1 MTRTMLRSTLVTATT
16 SLSLLA
22 LTSCGEAEPQTTRH
36 TIDAKQDVTTR
47 PMNLEATTME
57 RLGFR
62 PRGQAEEEGGL
73 DPTKLRKFLTFDRP
87 ESWTELPPSQFR
99 HLNLKATRSGSEEVE
114 CYLTILPGGGTGA
127 RNNLD
132 RWRKQFDQPALTDA
146 EFAALPKA
154 KLLGLPAHRLDLTGT
169 MSAMGGGSKPDYAM
183 TALFAEFPAFDVTL
197 KFVGP
202 KDGIVAEN
210 SNFEAFLDS
219 LKFDSQSLG
228 GASPGSG
235 ATAPGAAA
243 KTPPATASGAFDPSK
258 ASWTVPAGWK
268 LGTGSSMRLVTL
280 DVPGGAQCWITAL
293 PGESGGLASNLNRWR
308 KEMGQAPL
316 SDGEIAALPR
326 VPVLG
331 VDSPFL
337 DLTGE
342 YQGMGGP
349 KNLKEAR
356 LLALGCARSDVF
368 LSVKMV
374 GPPSVL
380 EAEREH
386 FLAFCQS
393 ITGGS

>member
-1 MTRTMLRSTLVTATT
+1 MTCTMLRSTLVTATT
-16 SLSLLA
+16 SLALLA
-22 LTSCGEAEPQTTRH
+22 VSGCGEAEPQNTRH
-36 TIDAKQDVTTR
+36 PIDTKQEVTTR
-47 PMNLEATTME
+47 PMKLDAPTME

-62 PRGQAEEEGGL
+62 PRDQVEDDRGL
-73 DPTKLRKFLTFDRP
+73 DPTKLRKFITFDRP

-99 HLNLKATRSGSEEVE
+99 HLNLKATRLASEDVE

-127 RNNLD
+127 RANLD

-169 MSAMGGGSKPDYAM
+169 MSAMGGGSKPDYSM

-202 KDGIVAEN
+202 KDGIVAETAH
-210 SNFEAFLDS
+210 FEAFLAS
-219 LKFDSQSLG
+219 LKFDSPALG
-228 GASPGSG
+228 GASSGS
-235 ATAPGAAA
+235 ATAPPSASS
-243 KTPPATASGAFDPSK
+243 TASAPSGAFDPSK
-258 ASWTVPAGWK
+258 ASWTVPPGWK
-268 LGTGSSMRLVTL
+268 PGSGSSMRLVTL
-280 DVPGGAQCWITAL
+280 DIPGGAQCWITAL

-316 SDGEIAALPR
+316 SDGEIAALPK

-331 VDSPFL
+331 VDAPWL

-356 LLALGCARSDVF
+356 LLALGCARADVF

-393 ITGGS
+393 IAGGS

>member
-1 MTRTMLRSTLVTATT
+1 MLRSTLVAATT
-16 SLSLLA
+16 SLALLA
-22 LTSCGEAEPQTTRH
+22 VTGCGEAEPQNTRH
-36 TIDAKQDVTTR
+36 PIDKKQEVTTR

-62 PRGQAEEEGGL
+62 PREQVEEDRGI
-73 DPTKLRKFLTFDRP
+73 DPAKLRKNLTFDRP

-99 HLNLKATRSGSEEVE
+99 HLNLKATRSGSEDVE

-127 RNNLD
+127 RANLD
-132 RWRKQFDQPALTDA
+132 RWRKQFDLPALTDA
-146 EFAALPKA
+146 EFAALPQA
-154 KLLGLPAHRLDLTGT
+154 RLLGLPAHRLDLTGT
-169 MSAMGGGSKPDYAM
+169 MSAMGGVTKPDYAM

-210 SNFEAFLDS
+210 SNFEAFLVS
-219 LKFDSQSLG
+219 LRLDMQAQG
-228 GASPGSG
+228 GASSG
-235 ATAPGAAA
+235 AGNTSSSSSATAPTSA
-243 KTPPATASGAFDPSK
+243 PSGVFDPSK
-258 ASWTVPAGWK
+258 ASWTVPSGWK
-268 LGTGSSMRLVTL
+268 LGSGSSMRLVTL

-316 SDGEIAALPR
+316 SDAEIAALPK

-331 VDSPFL
+331 VQSPWL

-349 KNLKEAR
+349 KGLKEAR
-356 LLALGCARSDVF
+356 LLALGCARPDVF

-374 GPPSVL
+374 GPPNVL
-380 EAEREH
+380 DAEREH